1 MESTYT
7 EFLNIYVIFICLSCR
22 DPSLNN
28 GSILPKD
35 RPLEMQARSLC
46 FHFSHYLENKTC
58 MFNLSNMYH
67 TVQTVTAASSVG
79 VPWST
84 DDDVSW
90 AAADV
95 LPR

>member
-1 MESTYT
+1 MFELQGSQPQQW
-7 EFLNIYVIFICLSCR
+7 IYPTQGPPF
-22 DPSLNN
+22 
-28 GSILPKD
+28 
-35 RPLEMQARSLC
+35 EMQARSLC
-46 FHFSHYLENKTC
+46 FHFSHYLGNKIC

-67 TVQTVTAASSVG
+67 PIQTVTAASLVG